1 LYRRFWEA
9 RVTIAFN
16 QTTVAAEPAGS
27 GVVRQRL
34 LTDERMTGSNV
45 LLERLTLEAGSTI
58 RLEPSTRSLI
68 WFHLLAGEAR
78 LDTLYTNQMSD
89 THSAFLPPGFVG
101 SLSTGAGATLLYA
114 EVLNGGERD
123 PASSDILPRLMVIN
137 WTREPVFKSERDARK
152 RVALVTDKTCSTKA
166 IRIEM
171 VIYPP
176 ASMSASY
183 HHEGAASF
191 MYVLS
196 GRGTASAN
204 EQPFSLQQGDLIYF
218 PDRERHSVKA
228 ADDSEMRFLAFYVPG
243 ELKTVWADPGKA
255 SAWRST
261 GLDINGYETLDD
273 QKERRNRRAAITFG

>member
-1 LYRRFWEA
+1 M
-9 RVTIAFN
+9 TIAFN
-16 QTTVAAEPAGS
+16 QTTVAAEPAGP
-27 GVVRQRL
+27 GVVRQKL
-34 LTDERMTGSNV
+34 PPDERVTGTNV

-58 RLEPSTRSLI
+58 RLEPLAKSLI
-68 WFHLLAGEAR
+68 WFHLLVGEAR

-101 SLSTGAGATLLYA
+101 TLSTGTGATLLYA
-114 EVLNGGERD
+114 EVLTSGERD
-123 PASSDILPRLMVIN
+123 AASSGDLPRLMVVN
-137 WTREPVFKSERDARK
+137 WTREPVFESERDARK

-204 EQPFSLQQGDLIYF
+204 GQPFSLQQGDLIYF
-218 PDRERHSVKA
+218 PDREHRSLKA

-243 ELKTVWADPGKA
+243 EFKTVWADPGKA

-273 QKERRNRRAAITFG
+273 QKARRNHRTAITFG